1 MAFIQ
6 SILWIYLHSILY
18 NLAVS
23 MDKQAFSRIGARVAW
38 ITAITLA
45 TIYLL
50 IIATGSGEKLIMIA
64 EENPGAFWSGL
75 LIYWV
80 RAIGGG

>member
-1 MAFIQ
+1 MEKGT
-6 SILWIYLHSILY
+6 
-18 NLAVS
+18 LA
-23 MDKQAFSRIGARVAW
+23 RIGARVAW
-38 ITAITLA
+38 IGAVFLA
-45 TIYLL
+45 TVYLL

>member
-1 MAFIQ
+1 MEKGT
-6 SILWIYLHSILY
+6 
-18 NLAVS
+18 LARV
-23 MDKQAFSRIGARVAW
+23 GARVAW
-38 ITAITLA
+38 ITAVALA

-80 RAIGGG
+80 RAIGGGG